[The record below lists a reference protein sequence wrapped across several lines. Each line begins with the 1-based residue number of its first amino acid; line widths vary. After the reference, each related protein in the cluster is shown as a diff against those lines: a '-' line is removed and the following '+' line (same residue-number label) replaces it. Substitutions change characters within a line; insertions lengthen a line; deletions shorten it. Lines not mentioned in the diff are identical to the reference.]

1 MIVNMPVLYGE
12 CRNFLFDNVKI
23 RATKGMEINYV
34 SNISFINGS
43 SISVKKGDAVKVYES
58 APEGIDF
65 SSGKPVSK

>member
-1 MIVNMPVLYGE
+1 
-12 CRNFLFDNVKI
+12 
-23 RATKGMEINYV
+23 MEINYA
-34 SNISFINGS
+34 SNVSFINGS

>member
-58 APEGIDF
+58 APKGIDF